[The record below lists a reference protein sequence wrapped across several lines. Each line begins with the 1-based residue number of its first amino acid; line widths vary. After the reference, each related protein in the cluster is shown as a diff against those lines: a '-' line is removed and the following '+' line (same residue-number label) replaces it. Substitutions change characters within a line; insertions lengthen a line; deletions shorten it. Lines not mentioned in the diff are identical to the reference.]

1 MSTKEETKTEYAPF
15 RPFEFAQ
22 NVRHEYSEEHIGE
35 ILSEFSEEEL
45 RAQSESLQ
53 HLYDAEQP
61 EPAPEVTEEAP
72 SPEVTEPAP
81 EQAPEITE
89 EAPEPEVA
97 DEQPE
102 PAPEVTEEA
111 AP

>member
-61 EPAPEVTEEAP
+61 AEPAAEEA
-72 SPEVTEPAP
+72 SISA
-81 EQAPEITE
+81 

-97 DEQPE
+97 NDGTCSRAAAEARKGKE
-102 PAPEVTEEA
+102 AEEGTPA
-111 AP
+111 